1 MNRLMTI
8 IFTSAFV
15 CLASYSPIWAE
26 GWGNTNW
33 GMNIPQVEMTT
44 KGKVILNEK
53 NTPPGI
59 SHKLQDNIS
68 IGEHNF
74 AVFLNF
80 ASSKLDKVM
89 LKVESAEHYAAYL
102 YLVDELKKKYGS
114 PSVEPKEGRT
124 GISIKNETEWVTQDT
139 VIKVSYIII
148 SISGTTYKGTTIIY
162 SPRQSASSGNL

>member
-33 GMNIPQVEMTT
+33 GMNIPQVEMATT
-44 KGKVILNEK
+44 GKVILNEK

-89 LKVESAEHYAAYL
+89 LKVESAERYAAYR
-102 YLVDELKKKYGS
+102 YLVDELKKNMALHQLSRKKAARG
-114 PSVEPKEGRT
+114 
-124 GISIKNETEWVTQDT
+124 
-139 VIKVSYIII
+139 
-148 SISGTTYKGTTIIY
+148 
-162 SPRQSASSGNL
+162 